1 LPVEAYTGSPLDQDT
16 LPGIIPKHMQMP
28 EFDPPRQHGPPMP
41 AQVYG
46 SWKPPGIAMPWPEE
60 EFLFDGGDTA
70 PGVVVRQDWRVDGL
84 NLEDTVAHFDTLDGR
99 TLVTPS
105 NRVCLYAPRF
115 ASVRRVDNVY
125 EGEQHERAGR
135 ASQNLALVGFEERL
149 PVGEHMQPVQP
160 IGDVGTKR
168 VTIYEQKDRGLR
180 IEQVLVPIAIQDRV
194 KPYENFLYIKLGV
207 IEEAEK
213 PFIAKAAQAAIVWT
227 KDQAVQ
233 ILMEGRRAQAEVGT
247 QRPQIEYRVDLPN
260 NPRLLLCKIAS
271 EPTAAPGEEVDFT
284 IRFDNTGDVVIGNV
298 TIIDSLTTRLE
309 YVPNSAQSSVKAN
322 FSTSV
327 NEGDSTTLRWE
338 ILEPLKPGDGGL
350 VRFKTIVR

>member
-1 LPVEAYTGSPLDQDT
+1 
-16 LPGIIPKHMQMP
+16 
-28 EFDPPRQHGPPMP
+28 MP

-115 ASVRRVDNVY
+115 ASVRRVDNVLA
-125 EGEQHERAGR
+125 GEQHERAGR
-135 ASQNLALVGFEERL
+135 ASQNLALVRFDERV
-149 PVGEHMQPVQP
+149 PVGQHMQPTQP
-160 IGDVGTKR
+160 IGEVGTKR

-180 IEQVLVPIAIQDRV
+180 VEQVLMPIAIQDRL
-194 KPYENFLYIKLGV
+194 KPYENFLYVKLGV
-207 IEEAEK
+207 IEAAEK

-233 ILMEGRRAQAEVGT
+233 VILERQHAQAEVSI

-271 EPTAAPGEEVDFT
+271 EPTAAPGEEVEFT

-298 TIIDSLTTRLE
+298 TLIDSLTTRLQ

-322 FSTSV
+322 FSSTA

-338 ILEPLKPGDGGL
+338 IVDPLKPGDGGL